1 MCLTK
6 PGSGFHCSKEAQI
19 RLCPNCVYKL
29 KTRHIIKE
37 ELQGRNNGG
46 NTTDTFREQRK
57 GNKLHFC
64 HEGKFLGGN
73 DM

>member
-6 PGSGFHCSKEAQI
+6 PGSGFHCSTEAQI